1 MSRTDDNEKRNEI
14 LLVSRYEKNI
24 LYSLKQFILNYFT
37 SGAQRSFFFF
47 FSFPTKQGLE
57 SFIDGL

>member
-47 FSFPTKQGLE
+47 FHFQLNKV
-57 SFIDGL
+57 